1 MRGTLDGQD
10 EAALLRKLVAMC
22 GHLSALASQT
32 VELGPVVRVLA
43 ESTGAGVAVVDRSLE
58 PLASAGADDL
68 VSRLAEAGAGAR
80 LRTVLAAAARSRRP
94 LSVPGP
100 GSNSEHSRR
109 TPSPTARSPSG
120 QTLVAPVW
128 VGEGVAGYLLT
139 LGGDLGLTEDMRLL
153 AVEHAAMVC
162 GVVLGRALV
171 VTAAAGRARQQL
183 VEGLL
188 SSRDRDDPEVERWG
202 RHLGLDPT
210 REYYVISMATAEAA
224 AGTAPSPVEL
234 LLARQAP
241 DAIVAS
247 RSGEVIAIVPVK
259 GGGPAAVEQGR
270 ALARACV
277 MGSGQPTLIKAA
289 GVGDPCGSAGEIA
302 RSYAEASR
310 ALAASIRSGRI
321 GAVTAF
327 TDLGIQRLLLRVPEV
342 SDLRS
347 FAIEVLGALTAEQQ
361 SSGVDYVG
369 TLAAYFQ
376 QSGSPR
382 RAAQQLHVHPNTV
395 SYRIRRAEELTGLS
409 LHSHRDR
416 LMAEVAVEILNG
428 LDGRR

>member
-1 MRGTLDGQD
+1 MRGGLDGQD

-43 ESTGAGVAVVDRSLE
+43 DSTGAGVAVVDRGLE
-58 PLASAGADDL
+58 PLASAGADEL
-68 VSRLAEAGAGAR
+68 VSQLAEAGGGAR

-94 LSVPGP
+94 MSVPGP
-100 GSNSEHSRR
+100 GSNALGAPA
-109 TPSPTARSPSG
+109 TRSPGG
-120 QTLVAPVW
+120 QTLVAPIW

-162 GVVLGRALV
+162 GIVLGRALV

-210 REYYVISMATAEAA
+210 REYYVISVATSEAT
-224 AGTAPSPVEL
+224 AGTAQSPVEL
-234 LLARQAP
+234 LLVRQVP

-259 GGGPAAVEQGR
+259 GGGTAAVEQGR
-270 ALARACV
+270 ALVRACV
-277 MGSGQPTLIKAA
+277 IGNGQQTLVKAA
-289 GVGDPCGSAGEIA
+289 GIGDPCGSAGEIA

-342 SDLRS
+342 GDLRS
-347 FAIEVLGALTAEQQ
+347 FAIEVLGALAAEQQ
-361 SSGVDYVG
+361 STGVDYLA

-376 QSGSPR
+376 QNGSPR

-409 LHSHRDR
+409 LHIHRDR
-416 LMAEVAVEILNG
+416 LMAEVAVEILSG
-428 LDGRR
+428 LDDGR

>member
-1 MRGTLDGQD
+1 MRGGLDGPD

-43 ESTGAGVAVVDRSLE
+43 DSTGAGVAVVDRGLE
-58 PLASAGADDL
+58 PLASAGADEL
-68 VSRLAEAGAGAR
+68 VSQLAEAGTGAR

-100 GSNSEHSRR
+100 GSNPQRSS
-109 TPSPTARSPSG
+109 TSRSPSA

-171 VTAAAGRARQQL
+171 VSAAAGRARQQL

-210 REYYVISMATAEAA
+210 REYYVISMATSEAA
-224 AGTAPSPVEL
+224 PATARSPVEM

-241 DAIVAS
+241 DAIVAT

-259 GGGPAAVEQGR
+259 GGGTAPVEQGR

-277 MGSGQPTLIKAA
+277 VSGGQPALIKAA
-289 GVGDPCGSAGEIA
+289 GIGEPCGSAGEIA

-310 ALAASIRSGRI
+310 ALAASIRSGRA

-361 SSGVDYVG
+361 NTGVDYLA

-376 QSGSPR
+376 QNGSPR

-409 LHSHRDR
+409 LHTHRDR
-416 LMAEVAVEILNG
+416 LMAEVAVEILAG
-428 LDGRR
+428 LDGAR